1 MRRFLGMIIFALTVT
16 GCIIFVIWNI
26 RDNNTVSVERNAG
39 SIISGESTAE
49 DTESMFVYIQECDS
63 YDVVYQKDT
72 KVMYAISSGTYNHGT
87 FTLLVNADGSPMIYE
102 GEVGE

>member
-1 MRRFLGMIIFALTVT
+1 MRSFLGMIIFVLMVAV
-16 GCIIFVIWNI
+16 CIIFVIWHI
-26 RDNNTVSVERNAG
+26 SDNNAVSVERNAR

-49 DTESMFVYIQECDS
+49 DTDMFVCIQECGS

-72 KVMYAISSGTYNHGT
+72 KVMYVISSGTYNHGT

-102 GEVGE
+102 GEVNK